1 MKIAVLYS
9 PFDKLANKEVEQDL
23 KDMGLSVHG
32 ALRKAGFEP
41 LLIDIDKVGFQG
53 ISELRPDV
61 VFNVCE
67 RLHGDSTYEPQIAS
81 LLEMTGLKITGS
93 SGATLSVCNNKIMT
107 KAMAQR
113 HDILTPKHEIFFN
126 RDQPFKGDLS
136 YPVLVKPAAMHNS
149 IGIFKD
155 SLAYTEEDMRKKIA
169 RVLYQYRQPVLVE
182 EYIPG
187 KDIEATIIGNNGSA
201 KVLPLVE
208 VYYPKLKDQSQQ
220 FFSYESK
227 WSKGKQES
235 GYYRAAENL
244 DPNLNKELIALAKK
258 YYKLFNIRDY
268 GRIDFRIGENGK
280 IYLLEATANPGLSN
294 GDSTIVAA
302 EAHGMQHESFILN
315 IFLTAS
321 IRYGI
326 MNKQEA
332 SELLTGY
339 MPLRNS

>member
-9 PFDKLANKEVEQDL
+9 PFDKLSNKEVEQDL
-23 KDMGLSVHG
+23 KEMGISVHG
-32 ALRKAGFEP
+32 ALRKAGYEP
-41 LLIDIDKVGFQG
+41 LLVDIDKVGFQG
-53 ISELRPDV
+53 IQELQPDV

-113 HDILTPKHEIFFN
+113 HGILTPKHAVFFN
-126 RDQPFKGDLS
+126 RDQPFKDGLS
-136 YPVLVKPAAMHNS
+136 FPVLVKPAAMHNS

-155 SLAYTEEDMRKKIA
+155 SLAHTEEDMRKKIA
-169 RVLYQYRQPVLVE
+169 RILYQYRQPVLVE

-187 KDIEATIIGNNGSA
+187 RDIEATIIGNNGSA
-201 KVLPLVE
+201 KALPLVE
-208 VYYPKLKDQSQQ
+208 VFYPKLKDQSQQ

-235 GYYRAAENL
+235 GYYRTAENI
-244 DPNLNKELIALAKK
+244 PPEMHKELGAMAKK

-268 GRIDFRIGENGK
+268 GRIDFRIGEDGK
-280 IYLLEATANPGLSN
+280 IYLLEATANPGLSH

-302 EAHGMQHESFILN
+302 EAAGMAHTAFILN

-321 IRYGI
+321 QRHGLF
-326 MNKQEA
+326 NRQEV
-332 SELLTGY
+332 SLMLQERITQ
-339 MPLRNS
+339 SS